1 MWVVRC
7 CLNGFDSNFPMRLH
21 NVTQNYCVYTDG
33 TSDVYATQG
42 NCGLLGTESNRKVG
56 ISPNGDFSMLPVQPP

>member
-1 MWVVRC
+1 
-7 CLNGFDSNFPMRLH
+7 
-21 NVTQNYCVYTDG
+21 VYTDG

-56 ISPNGDFSMLPVQPP
+56 IYPGGVFSVAPIQPP